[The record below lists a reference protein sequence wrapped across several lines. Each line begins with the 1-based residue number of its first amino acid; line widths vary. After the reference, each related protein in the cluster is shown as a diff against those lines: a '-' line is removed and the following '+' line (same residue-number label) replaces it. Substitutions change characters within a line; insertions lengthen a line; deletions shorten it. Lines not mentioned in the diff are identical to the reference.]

1 MTTTPAIVTV
11 AITGNVTTKAENP
24 AVPITI
30 EEQVEST
37 QAAFEAGATVA
48 HVHVRNDE
56 GKPCSDPDRFGQ
68 LQEGL
73 LKYCPGMIV
82 QFSTGARGGKGNE
95 RSASM
100 VHRPEMASLSTG
112 SVNLGK
118 VIYDNEAGLVDIISN
133 DLLKYNVKPEIEVFD
148 MSHLYNAAELIKRGL
163 VKEPTQVQFVMGIP
177 GAMPAKE
184 SVLDF
189 MLSELKEVIPNST
202 WTAAGIGRY
211 SFVCNKW
218 SLARGGH
225 VRTGLEDN
233 VMVEKGVLAKSNAE
247 LVEKTISFMPE
258 FNRHAASVAEARE
271 ILGLP
276 EAGTNGGRAVA

>member
-30 EEQVEST
+30 AEQVEST
-37 QAAFEAGATVA
+37 QEAFEAGATVA

-56 GKPCSDPDRFGQ
+56 GRPCSDPERFAE
-68 LQEGL
+68 LQEGI
-73 LKYCPGMIV
+73 LKFCPGMIV
-82 QFSTGARGGKGNE
+82 QFSTGARGGKGTE
-95 RSASM
+95 RSASL

-112 SVNLGK
+112 SVNLVK
-118 VIYDNEAGLVDIISN
+118 VIYDNQADLVDVIASEILKN
-133 DLLKYNVKPEIEVFD
+133 DIKPEVEIFD
-148 MSHLYNAAELIKRGL
+148 MAHLYNAVDLVKRGL
-163 VKEPTQVQFVMGIP
+163 VKEPTHVQFVMGIP

-184 SVLDF
+184 TVLDF
-189 MLSELKEVIPNST
+189 LLSELKELLPTAT
-202 WTAAGIGRY
+202 WTAAGTGRF
-211 SFVCNKW
+211 SFTCNKW

-233 VMVEKGVLAKSNAE
+233 VMVDKGVLAKNNAE
-247 LVEKTISFMPE
+247 LVAKTISFMPE
-258 FNRHAASVAEARE
+258 FNRHAASVAEARA

-276 EAGTNGGRAVA
+276 IRQLQSKVA

>member
-30 EEQVEST
+30 TEQIEST
-37 QAAFEAGATVA
+37 QGAFEAGATVA

-56 GKPCSDPDRFGQ
+56 GRPCSDPDRFAK

-73 LKYCPGMIV
+73 NKHCPGMIV
-82 QFSTGARGGKGNE
+82 QFSTGARGGKGSE
-95 RSASM
+95 RAASL
-100 VHRPEMASLSTG
+100 VHKPEMASLSTG
-112 SVNLGK
+112 SVNLVK
-118 VIYDNEAGLVDIISN
+118 VIYDNEPALIDEIASEI
-133 DLLKYNVKPEIEVFD
+133 LKYNIKPEIEVFD
-148 MSHLYNAAELIKRGL
+148 LAHLYNAVGLIKRGL
-163 VKEPTQVQFVMGIP
+163 VKEPAHVQFVMGIP

-189 MLSELKEVIPNST
+189 LLSELKEMLPTAT
-202 WTAAGIGRY
+202 WTAAGTSRF
-211 SFVCNKW
+211 SFECNKW

-233 VMVEKGVLAKSNAE
+233 VMVDKGVLAKSNAE

-258 FNRHAASVAEARE
+258 FNRRPATIDEARK

-276 EAGTNGGRAVA
+276 EAGKKTMVA

>member
-1 MTTTPAIVTV
+1 MTSTPAIVTV
-11 AITGNVTTKAENP
+11 AITGNITTKAENP

-30 EEQVEST
+30 AEQVEST
-37 QAAFEAGATVA
+37 QEAFEAGATVA

-56 GKPCSDPDRFGQ
+56 GKPCSDADRFAK

-73 LKYCPGMIV
+73 NKHCPGMIV
-82 QFSTGARGGKGNE
+82 QFSTGARGGKGTE
-95 RSASM
+95 RSASL

-118 VIYDNEAGLVDIISN
+118 VIYDNQADLVDVISAEI
-133 DLLKYNVKPEIEVFD
+133 LKYDIKPEIEIFD
-148 MSHLYNAAELIKRGL
+148 MAHLYNAADLVKRGL
-163 VKEPTQVQFVMGIP
+163 VKTPTHVQFVMGIP

-189 MLSELKEVIPNST
+189 LLSELKEVLPDST
-202 WTAAGIGRY
+202 WTAAGTGRF
-211 SFVCNKW
+211 SFECNKW

-233 VMVEKGVLAKSNAE
+233 VMVDKGVLAKNNAE
-247 LVEKTISFMPE
+247 LVKKTVSFMPA
-258 FNRHAASVAEARE
+258 FNRHAATVAEARA

-276 EAGTNGGRAVA
+276 AAGAKTMVA

>member
-30 EEQVEST
+30 AEQVEST
-37 QAAFEAGATVA
+37 QGAFEAGATVA

-56 GKPCSDPDRFGQ
+56 GRPCSDPDRFAK

-73 LKYCPGMIV
+73 NKFCPGMIV

-95 RSASM
+95 RSASL

-112 SVNLGK
+112 SVNLVK
-118 VIYDNEAGLVDIISN
+118 VIYDNEPALVDIIASEI
-133 DLLKYNVKPEIEVFD
+133 LKYNIKPEIEVFD
-148 MSHLYNAAELIKRGL
+148 MAHLYNAVDLVKRGL
-163 VKEPTQVQFVMGIP
+163 VKEPAHVQFVMGIP

-189 MLSELKEVIPNST
+189 LLSELKEMLPTAT
-202 WTAAGIGRY
+202 WTAAGTGRF
-211 SFVCNKW
+211 SFTCNKW

-233 VMVEKGVLAKSNAE
+233 VMVDKGVLAKNNAE
-247 LVEKTISFMPE
+247 LVAKTISFMPE
-258 FNRHAASVAEARE
+258 FNRHPASVAESRQ

-276 EAGTNGGRAVA
+276 ASAARAVA

>member
-1 MTTTPAIVTV
+1 MTTPAIVTV

-30 EEQVEST
+30 SEQVEST
-37 QAAFEAGATVA
+37 QGAFEAGATVA

-56 GKPCSDPDRFGQ
+56 GRPCSDPDRFAK
-68 LQEGL
+68 LQEGIN
-73 LKYCPGMIV
+73 KYCPGMIV

-95 RSASM
+95 RSASL
-100 VHRPEMASLSTG
+100 VHKPEMASLSTG
-112 SVNLGK
+112 SVNLVK
-118 VIYDNEAGLVDIISN
+118 VIYDNEPALVDEIASEI
-133 DLLKYNVKPEIEVFD
+133 LKYNIKPEVEVFD
-148 MSHLYNAAELIKRGL
+148 LAHLYNAVDLMKRGL
-163 VKEPTQVQFVMGIP
+163 VKQPAHIQFVMGIP

-189 MLSELKEVIPNST
+189 LLSELKEILPTAT
-202 WTAAGIGRY
+202 WTAAGTSRF
-211 SFVCNKW
+211 SFICNKW

-233 VMVEKGVLAKSNAE
+233 VMIDKGVLAKDNAE
-247 LVEKTISFMPE
+247 LVKKTISFMPE
-258 FNRHAASVAEARE
+258 FNRHAASIEEARE

-276 EAGTNGGRAVA
+276 LSADLKVALA

>member
-1 MTTTPAIVTV
+1 MTTIAAIVTV

-24 AVPITI
+24 AVPVTI
-30 EEQVEST
+30 PEQVEST

-56 GKPCSDPDRFGQ
+56 GRPCSDADRFAK

-73 LKYCPGMIV
+73 NKHCPGMIV

-95 RSASM
+95 RSASL

-112 SVNLGK
+112 SVNLVK
-118 VIYDNEAGLVDIISN
+118 VIYDNEPALVDIIASEI
-133 DLLKYNVKPEIEVFD
+133 LKYDIKPEIEVFD
-148 MSHLYNAAELIKRGL
+148 MAHLYNAVDLIKRGL
-163 VKEPTQVQFVMGIP
+163 VKDPAHVQFVMGIP

-189 MLSELKEVIPNST
+189 LLSELKEMLPTAT
-202 WTAAGIGRY
+202 WTAAGTGRF
-211 SFVCNKW
+211 SFTCNKW

-233 VMVEKGVLAKSNAE
+233 VMIDKGVLAKDNAE
-247 LVEKTISFMPE
+247 LVRKTISFMPE
-258 FNRHAASVAEARE
+258 FNRHPASVEEARA

-276 EAGTNGGRAVA
+276 AYKKMVA

>member
-1 MTTTPAIVTV
+1 MTTTAAIVTV

-30 EEQVEST
+30 AEQVEST

-56 GKPCSDPDRFGQ
+56 GRPCSDADRFAK

-73 LKYCPGMIV
+73 NKYCPGMIV

-95 RSASM
+95 RSASL

-112 SVNLGK
+112 SVNLVK
-118 VIYDNEAGLVDIISN
+118 VIYDNEPALVDVIASEI
-133 DLLKYNVKPEIEVFD
+133 LKYNIKPEIEVFD
-148 MSHLYNAAELIKRGL
+148 MAHLYNAVDLIKRGL
-163 VKEPTQVQFVMGIP
+163 VKEPAHVQFVMGIP

-184 SVLDF
+184 SVLNF
-189 MLSELKEVIPNST
+189 LLSELKEMLPTAT
-202 WTAAGIGRY
+202 WTAAGTGRF
-211 SFVCNKW
+211 SFTCNKW

-233 VMVEKGVLAKSNAE
+233 VMIDKGILAKDNAE
-247 LVEKTISFMPE
+247 LVRKTISFMPE
-258 FNRHAASVAEARE
+258 FNRHPASLEEARA

-276 EAGTNGGRAVA
+276 AYKVKAA

>member
-1 MTTTPAIVTV
+1 MSTTPAIVTV
-11 AITGNVTTKAENP
+11 AITGNVTTKNENP

-30 EEQVEST
+30 SEQVEST

-56 GKPCSDPDRFGQ
+56 GRPCSDADRFAK

-73 LKYCPGMIV
+73 NKHCPGMIV

-95 RSASM
+95 RSASL

-112 SVNLGK
+112 SVNLVK
-118 VIYDNEAGLVDIISN
+118 VIYDNEPALVDIIASEI
-133 DLLKYNVKPEIEVFD
+133 LKYNIKPEIEVFD
-148 MSHLYNAAELIKRGL
+148 LAHLYNAVDLIKRGL
-163 VKEPTQVQFVMGIP
+163 VKDPAHVQFVMGIP

-184 SVLDF
+184 SVLNF
-189 MLSELKEVIPNST
+189 LLSELKELLPTAT
-202 WTAAGIGRY
+202 WTAAGTGRY
-211 SFVCNKW
+211 SFTCNKW

-233 VMVEKGVLAKSNAE
+233 VMIDKGVLAKNNAE
-247 LVEKTISFMPE
+247 LVTKTISFMPE
-258 FNRHAASVAEARE
+258 FNRHPASVAEARA

-276 EAGTNGGRAVA
+276 VAKVKAA